1 MLENEN
7 ILFIPI
13 SEKYILDYLEMV
25 NDYENVGTFISKE
38 KHTFTY
44 EDEITWIEE
53 KRKNKAYYKM
63 FLLGSKED
71 IEEKIKTSFVQ
82 NGISHLFALSG
93 MHLSFLIMILTRIFK
108 KNKTIIAFL
117 IIYFLLSNFS
127 YSLLRSLVLYIF
139 ITYKNKLNIPIKNYQ
154 FLF

>member
-7 ILFIPI
+7 ILFFPI

-53 KRKNKAYYKM
+53 KRKNKAIIFTMLEKDTQK
-63 FLLGSKED
+63 FIGN
-71 IEEKIKTSFVQ
+71 IEILEIKD
-82 NGISHLFALSG
+82 NKARIGISITKKCKIN
-93 MHLSFLIMILTRIFK
+93 IMAVK
-108 KNKTIIAFL
+108 
-117 IIYFLLSNFS
+117 
-127 YSLLRSLVLYIF
+127 
-139 ITYKNKLNIPIKNYQ
+139 P
-154 FLF
+154 